1 MFQQERGWVCPLNWD
16 TRNTGDKFT
25 FIEATLEPLFRNGK
39 FIFSPLV
46 KDSGVCEITIDQFLR
61 FARNNNKLKKDDIP
75 DACAKGVSLLSRDMV
90 VARGTYGHT
99 YLIRRGG
106 CQKRMLS

>member
-1 MFQQERGWVCPLNWD
+1 MLENIYELYREAPIAPRILMEKKQLPLDFETTFEMFQQERGWVCPLNWD

-46 KDSGVCEITIDQFLR
+46 KESG
-61 FARNNNKLKKDDIP
+61 A
-75 DACAKGVSLLSRDMV
+75 SR
-90 VARGTYGHT
+90 
-99 YLIRRGG
+99 
-106 CQKRMLS
+106 